1 MPAQQPALS
10 VYVMLDEPGG
20 DYSGG
25 VTAGPVF
32 SRLGSFAMNRLG
44 IAPAA
49 TDIALGGAPVTTNGG
64 SPITSSQAV
73 IVGDRVRAL
82 PAGSPEALAA
92 TTVTTTRRT
101 TTSVPR

>member
-1 MPAQQPALS
+1 
-10 VYVMLDEPGG
+10 MLDEPGG

-25 VTAGPVF
+25 VTAAPVF

-49 TDIALGGAPVTTNGG
+49 TDIARGGAPVSTNGG

-82 PAGSPEALAA
+82 PAGSPEAQAA
-92 TTVTTTRRT
+92 TTVTTTRRPT
-101 TTSVPR
+101 TTAPR